1 MVLWERCIMSDQLA
15 SARAAIEEYG
25 LSTSSLSEQCPDC
38 GSVVPQVPEGP
49 THPYFG
55 SSPGCW
61 ALYTAMLGREFRSWD
76 AETHRLSVDTYAVQ
90 HPGTSTGQAAINSV
104 GIHLIALCLHFEKN
118 LPVSQII
125 RTMGELS
132 KSRLFQVHWL
142 APPEDPYPVTVIDLL
157 DATSPEDYS
166 ARVLRWA
173 ETTWDVWGAHHD
185 QVREW
190 AELTLKQTGR

>member
-1 MVLWERCIMSDQLA
+1 M
-15 SARAAIEEYG
+15 
-25 LSTSSLSEQCPDC
+25 
-38 GSVVPQVPEGP
+38 
-49 THPYFG
+49 
-55 SSPGCW
+55 
-61 ALYTAMLGREFRSWD
+61 
-76 AETHRLSVDTYAVQ
+76 Q

-132 KSRLFQVHWL
+132 KGRLFQVHWL
-142 APPEDPYPVTVIDLL
+142 APPEDPYPVTVVDLL

-190 AELTLKQTGR
+190 AELTSLYTSPSPPRVVATTEHGEWGSPSARIPFDQAGEQRVE